1 MHAGII
7 FQKSQ
12 REVNDM
18 KEQEKIEAY
27 LSSVRHDLRSQIMVV
42 REGASIILDNI
53 VGSNC
58 DNCFSLLR
66 PALESANELN
76 KLIGEFLSTP
86 QFIKMLTPL
95 ITEKEEE
102 IKNIEKLLH
111 EKEEA
116 LLNAKREVLKNQEEL
131 EKIKKQLL
139 GKEEEMRNKEK
150 LLRVKEEE
158 LMNAK
163 REGLKNQ
170 EELEKVKKQLLGKEE
185 EMKNREKIVRTKEEE
200 LMKAQENGLKNQEE
214 LEKIKE
220 QLLGKEEELRSVKRE
235 LMRKEEELKIVKRE
249 LPGKTEEL
257 KSSKEEPLSQELE
270 ILTYELMG
278 MISHVIRTPLAVVKE
293 SLALVLDE
301 VPGGLNEKQ
310 KELLSN
316 GKKNLDNLIQSV
328 EELSQESW
336 DEIVCSLRQQF
347 SIDVLIQKERKEK
360 LPQKKRILIVEDQ
373 SVISSMLKMRLEAN
387 NYEVITAGDGEEGL
401 EKARKENPSLIILD
415 IMLPKMNG
423 YKVCQLLK
431 ADPNYKTIPI
441 IISSGRTPQEI
452 RKVGKEMGADA
463 FVSKPFEAEELLSKM
478 KELLEKKKK

>member
-1 MHAGII
+1 M
-7 FQKSQ
+7 
-12 REVNDM
+12 N
-18 KEQEKIEAY
+18 EQEKIEAY

-58 DNCFSLLR
+58 DNCFALLR

-86 QFIKMLTPL
+86 QFIKILTPL
-95 ITEKEEE
+95 MSTKEEE
-102 IKNIEKLLH
+102 IKNIEKLL
-111 EKEEA
+111 
-116 LLNAKREVLKNQEEL
+116 
-131 EKIKKQLL
+131 
-139 GKEEEMRNKEK
+139 
-150 LLRVKEEE
+150 
-158 LMNAK
+158 
-163 REGLKNQ
+163 
-170 EELEKVKKQLLGKEE
+170 
-185 EMKNREKIVRTKEEE
+185 RTKEEE
-200 LMKAQENGLKNQEE
+200 LMNVNREVLRK
-214 LEKIKE
+214 EKEMKTIKE

-235 LMRKEEELKIVKRE
+235 LLRKEEELKSVERE
-249 LPGKTEEL
+249 TPGKEEEL
-257 KSSKEEPLSQELE
+257 RRVKEENLGHELE

-278 MISHVIRTPLAVVKE
+278 MVSHVIRTPLAVVKE

-301 VPGGLNEKQ
+301 IPGKLNEKQ

-316 GKKNLDNLIQSV
+316 GKKNVDNLIQSV

-336 DEIVCSLRQQF
+336 DEIVCSVRKQF
-347 SIDVLIQKERKEK
+347 SADVLTQKEKKEK

-373 SVISSMLKMRLEAN
+373 AVISNMLKMRLEAN
-387 NYEVITAGDGEEGL
+387 NYEVITAGDGQEGL

-423 YKVCQLLK
+423 YKVCQTLK
-431 ADPNYKTIPI
+431 ADPKYNTIPI

-478 KELLEKKKK
+478 KELLEKKGA

>member
-1 MHAGII
+1 
-7 FQKSQ
+7 
-12 REVNDM
+12 
-18 KEQEKIEAY
+18 
-27 LSSVRHDLRSQIMVV
+27 MVV

-76 KLIGEFLSTP
+76 KLIGEFLTTP

-111 EKEEA
+111 GKEEA

-163 REGLKNQ
+163 KEVPKKQ
-170 EELEKVKKQLLGKEE
+170 EELEKVK
-185 EMKNREKIVRTKEEE
+185 
-200 LMKAQENGLKNQEE
+200 
-214 LEKIKE
+214 E
-220 QLLGKEEELRSVKRE
+220 QLLGKDEELRSVKRE

-270 ILTYELMG
+270 IMTYELMG

-316 GKKNLDNLIQSV
+316 GKQNLDNLIQSV

-347 SIDVLIQKERKEK
+347 STDVLIQKGRKEK

-373 SVISSMLKMRLEAN
+373 AVISSMLKMRLEAN

>member
-1 MHAGII
+1 M
-7 FQKSQ
+7 
-12 REVNDM
+12 N
-18 KEQEKIEAY
+18 EQEKIEAY
-27 LSSVRHDLRSQIMVV
+27 LSSVRHDLRSQLMVV

-58 DNCFSLLR
+58 DNCFALLR
-66 PALESANELN
+66 PALESTNELN

-86 QFIKMLTPL
+86 QFIKMLAPF
-95 ITEKEEE
+95 ISAKEEE
-102 IKNIEKLLH
+102 IKNIEKLLR
-111 EKEEA
+111 
-116 LLNAKREVLKNQEEL
+116 N
-131 EKIKKQLL
+131 
-139 GKEEEMRNKEK
+139 KEEEMTSVKKEALK
-150 LLRVKEEE
+150 KEEE
-158 LMNAK
+158 LE
-163 REGLKNQ
+163 R
-170 EELEKVKKQLLGKEE
+170 
-185 EMKNREKIVRTKEEE
+185 
-200 LMKAQENGLKNQEE
+200 
-214 LEKIKE
+214 IKE

-235 LMRKEEELKIVKRE
+235 LLRKEEELKNAKRDRS
-249 LPGKTEEL
+249 G
-257 KSSKEEPLSQELE
+257 KEEYPKSVKEESLGNELE

-293 SLALVLDE
+293 SLALVLE
-301 VPGGLNEKQ
+301 EIPGELNEKQ

-316 GKKNLDNLIQSV
+316 GKKNVDNLIQSI

-336 DEIVCSLRQQF
+336 DEIVCSARKHF
-347 SIDVLIQKERKEK
+347 SAEALTKKDR

-373 SVISSMLKMRLEAN
+373 ALISNMLKMRLEAN

-401 EKARKENPSLIILD
+401 EKARKENPNLIILD

-431 ADPNYKTIPI
+431 ADPKYNTIPI

-478 KELLEKKKK
+478 KELLEKKGE